1 MKPRLYHLLFAFV
14 LVGVAWFVVPLAM
27 PASVADEERQTF
39 ELKRPLFIDTAYAE
53 AGPAAVDTFD
63 LGALLD
69 QEAGISA
76 YYKAP
81 DDINLNQVRDQFRTI
96 EMETADFIIGSV
108 AIPNHPEHFD
118 VHVYVNKNGWILAY
132 YLKLDPVA
140 KIVEIYTQNVNT
152 TKLKTAV
159 SIIAGAAGAP
169 FTDVT
174 YYDFRYP
181 NATNIL
187 FVAEE
192 HSNGNNFTIK
202 MPSTYGYL
210 ERSWALRDYYS
221 GCSCGTFQL
230 NGTTLNPAY
239 NVDHIHYGVISAS
252 QLLPDVTHTIT
263 VVHYGVLVILYR
275 VP

>member
-1 MKPRLYHLLFAFV
+1 MNRQKTFVWLTMLAVVAAAFMALGDFGKGKATNSDV
-14 LVGVAWFVVPLAM
+14 VFKLEAPSFV
-27 PASVADEERQTF
+27 R
-39 ELKRPLFIDTAYAE
+39 TAYAE
-53 AGPAAVDTFD
+53 ADDTSSFD

-76 YYKAP
+76 YYKASIE
-81 DDINLNQVRDQFRTI
+81 INLNQVRDQFRTI

-132 YLKLDPVA
+132 YLNHDPLA
-140 KIVEIYTQNVNT
+140 KIVEVYTEDVNT

-159 SIIAGAAGAP
+159 AIIAGAAGSP
-169 FTDVT
+169 LTDVT

-187 FVAEE
+187 FVAE
-192 HSNGNNFTIK
+192 HISGGNEFTIK
-202 MPSTYGYL
+202 IPSTYGYF
-210 ERSWALRDYYS
+210 ERSWALKDIH
-221 GCSCGTFQL
+221 CCGWFFQL
-230 NGTTLNPAY
+230 NGTNLTSTYVVHPMAY
-239 NVDHIHYGVISAS
+239 GTISAS
-252 QLLPDVTHTIT
+252 QLLPDVTHTIR
-263 VVHYGVLVILYR
+263 VDDYGVLVILYR